1 MQRAPLKRG
10 SPACSAVFAHA
21 SAPAESL
28 IRFALTWVKNAARQG
43 GKILAGP
50 LSGTLL
56 LPPPHQ
62 SSQRQGCTDP
72 GDERAVRK
80 PPCEGSLREFFLFS
94 SKAAFLPSFFFLFFF
109 TLISLRDLIVSQV
122 AHQVH
127 STGRLEKDAPCIDE

>member
-43 GKILAGP
+43 GEILAGP

-94 SKAAFLPSFFFLFFF
+94 SKAAFLPSFFFSFFF
-109 TLISLRDLIVSQV
+109 HPHLFEGFNCLTSGTSSTLHWPSGKGCAVY
-122 AHQVH
+122 
-127 STGRLEKDAPCIDE
+127 